1 MACVHV
7 AVESGAVVRCLF
19 IDYGQPSAVR
29 EEAAARDIARHFGI
43 ELSVVRVGGLQPL
56 VAQSGFI
63 MGRNMAFSLLAL
75 MDIREV
81 PASVSIGIHSGT
93 AYCDCSPR
101 FVSLAQQAFDLYTGG
116 KVTLVA
122 PFVTQDKV
130 DIAIYCLRNRLP
142 RELTYSCELGLDQ
155 PCGRCAS
162 CKDLLVL
169 DPPE

>member
-7 AVESGAVVRCLF
+7 AASSGATVRGLF
-19 IDYGQPSAVR
+19 IDYGQPSAAR
-29 EEAAARDIARHFGI
+29 EEAAANNVARHFGI

-63 MGRNMAFSLLAL
+63 MGRNMAFILLA
-75 MDIREV
+75 MMNIRDEK
-81 PASVSIGIHSGT
+81 ATVSIGIHSGT
-93 AYCDCSPR
+93 AYSDCSSQ
-101 FVSLAQQAFDLYTGG
+101 FVSLAQQVFDLYTGG
-116 KVTLVA
+116 KVTLEA

-130 DIAIYCLRNRLP
+130 DIAIYCLRHHLP